1 MTDSD
6 RYDTPW
12 KDILNAYFQEFMT
25 FFFPEIAKDID
36 WSKGYESLDKEL
48 RKLAKDAQ
56 IGHRIADK
64 LMKVWKKNGEEAW
77 VLIHVEVQ
85 SQEETGFG
93 HRVYVYHYRIYDLHK
108 LPVASLAVLADD
120 NPNWF
125 VDRYEQDLWGC
136 RTTFRF
142 LSAKILEYRKNWDF
156 LESSENPFAVAV
168 MAHLHAMETRKNP
181 ANRFKFKLSLSK
193 SLYRRGWT
201 KQQIIDLYRFIDW
214 VMALPE
220 NLENAYHEELVKIEE
235 VYKMPYVTTAERI
248 GMRKG
253 VEKGRKNTARNL
265 LSLGILTEE
274 QIAQATELSVDEIRR
289 LKGEAESASA
299 GGGEVR

>member
-1 MTDSD
+1 MTQSDS
-6 RYDTPW
+6 YDTPW
-12 KDILNAYFQEFMT
+12 KDILNAYFQEFME

-36 WSKGYESLDKEL
+36 WSKGYESLDTEL

-56 IGHRIADK
+56 IGHRIADN

-85 SQEETGFG
+85 AQEEKGFG
-93 HRVYVYHYRIYDLHK
+93 ERVYVYHYRIYDLHK

-125 VDRYEQDLWGC
+125 VDGYDQDLWGC

-142 LSAKILEYRKNWDF
+142 PAVKILEYEKDWDF
-156 LESSENPFAVAV
+156 LESSENPFAVVV
-168 MAHLHAMETRKNP
+168 MAHLRAMETRKNP
-181 ANRFKFKLSLSK
+181 EDRFKFKLNLSK

-220 NLENAYHEELVKIEE
+220 NLETIYHEELVKIEE

-248 GMRKG
+248 GIK
-253 VEKGRKNTARNL
+253 KGRKETAKNL
-265 LSLGILTEE
+265 LLLGVLTEE
-274 QIAQATELSVDEIRR
+274 QVAQATELSVDEIRR
-289 LKGEAESASA
+289 LKREAEKAST
-299 GGGEVR
+299 GGDEVR